1 VAVPDGVRT
10 LLENLLG
17 PAAVLSVAEAL
28 GPYQR
33 DETPGLSALPDL
45 VVRPGSAAEVA
56 AVLRLATEHRFP
68 VIPRGTGTG
77 VVGGAI
83 AVGGGVV
90 LSVERLNR
98 IIEIDADNMMAV
110 AEPAVITGDLQ
121 RAAAAV
127 GLFYPPDPAS
137 VDSCSIGG
145 NVATGAGGPRAVK
158 YGVTRDYVTGLELAL
173 PTGEVLT
180 LGGKIV
186 KYATGY
192 HLLDLVIGS
201 EGTLGVVTQVTVKL
215 VALPGHRA
223 ALLVP
228 FANLADAAGA
238 VAEII
243 RRRLLPAALEFMDA
257 GAIDASR
264 RFLGVEMPFPE
275 AGAHLVVEVDGHT
288 EEAVRADYEAIGELC
303 LARGAADVL
312 VADTRAAQ
320 EALWKAR
327 RVIGEAVKSQN
338 LDVAKQDV
346 VVPRMAIPELVVRL
360 GEIGARAGA
369 PVVCFGHAGDGNVH
383 VNILRS
389 GLDDAAWER
398 AKAEVFPKLI
408 AEVYRL
414 GGVLSGEHGIGW
426 MKKAHL
432 AQVLPPRHLELMRG
446 IKQVFDPAGVL
457 NPGKVFDSL
466 SGGNQV
472 LLPR

>member
-1 VAVPDGVRT
+1 MTLPAALRPLLETILGPGGVIAVPAA
-10 LLENLLG
+10 LE
-17 PAAVLSVAEAL
+17 
-28 GPYQR
+28 PYER
-33 DETPGLSALPDL
+33 DETPGLAAAPEL
-45 VVRPGSAAEVA
+45 VVLPRTAAAVA
-56 AVLRLATEHRFP
+56 AILRLATEHRFP

-77 VVGGAI
+77 VVGGAV

-90 LSVERLNR
+90 LSLERMNR
-98 IIEIDADNMMAV
+98 ILEIDADNMMAV
-110 AEPAVITGDLQ
+110 VEPAVITGHLQ
-121 RAAAAV
+121 REAAAA

-158 YGVTRDYVTGLELAL
+158 YGVTRDYVTGCELVL
-173 PTGEVLT
+173 PTGEILT

-215 VALPGHRA
+215 LALPAHRA

-228 FANLADAAGA
+228 FANLGEAAAA

-264 RFLGVEMPFPE
+264 RFLETGMPFPD
-275 AGAHLVVEVDGHT
+275 AGAHLIVEVDGHT
-288 EEAVRADYEAIGELC
+288 EETVRADYEAIGELC

-320 EALWKAR
+320 ESLWKAR

-338 LDVAKQDV
+338 RDVAKQDV
-346 VVPRMAIPELVVRL
+346 VVPRMAIPELVARL
-360 GEIGARAGA
+360 GAISAQAGA
-369 PVVCFGHAGDGNVH
+369 PVICFGHAGDGNVH
-383 VNILRS
+383 VNILRAEL
-389 GLDDAAWER
+389 GDEAWQT
-398 AKAEVFPKLI
+398 AKSLVFQQLI
-408 AEVYRL
+408 GEVYRL

-426 MKKAHL
+426 MKKEHL
-432 AQVLPPRHLELMRG
+432 AAVLPAKHLALMRG
-446 IKQVFDPAGVL
+446 IKQTFDPAGIL
-457 NPGKVFDSL
+457 NPGKIFDSIL
-466 SGGNQV
+466 SGS
-472 LLPR
+472 

>member
-1 VAVPDGVRT
+1 MAVSGAILP
-10 LLENLLG
+10 LLER
-17 PAAVLSVAEAL
+17 AL
-28 GPYQR
+28 GPGGVIAGSEALEPYGR
-33 DETPGLSALPDL
+33 DETPGLKAAPDL
-45 VVRPGSAAEVA
+45 VVLPRDAAEVA

-77 VVGGAI
+77 LVGGAV

-90 LSVERLNR
+90 LSLERMNR
-98 IIEIDADNMMAV
+98 ILEIDADNMMAV
-110 AEPAVITGDLQ
+110 VEPAVITGHLQ
-121 RAAAAV
+121 REAAAV

-158 YGVTRDYVTGLELAL
+158 YGVTRDYVTGCELVV
-173 PTGEVLT
+173 PTGEILN

-201 EGTLGVVTQVTVKL
+201 EGTLGVVTKVTVKL
-215 VALPGHRA
+215 LALPAHRA

-228 FANLADAAGA
+228 FPTLAEAAGA

-264 RFLGVEMPFPE
+264 RFLEAEMPFPD
-275 AGAHLVVEVDGHT
+275 AGAHLIVEVDGHT

-320 EALWKAR
+320 ESLWKAR
-327 RVIGEAVKSQN
+327 RVVGEAVKSQN
-338 LDVAKQDV
+338 RDVAKQDV
-346 VVPRMAIPELVVRL
+346 VVPRMAIPELVARL
-360 GEIGARAGA
+360 GAIGAMAGA
-369 PVVCFGHAGDGNVH
+369 PVICFGHAGDGNVH
-383 VNILRS
+383 VNILRA
-389 GLDDAAWER
+389 GLDDESWET
-398 AKAEVFPKLI
+398 AKSLVFPALI

-426 MKKAHL
+426 LKKQHL
-432 AQVLPPRHLELMRG
+432 AQVLPKKHLELMRG
-446 IKQVFDPAGVL
+446 IKRTFDPAGIL
-457 NPGKVFDSL
+457 NPGKIFDSIFDE
-466 SGGNQV
+466 S
-472 LLPR
+472 

>member
-1 VAVPDGVRT
+1 MAVSAAILP
-10 LLENLLG
+10 LL
-17 PAAVLSVAEAL
+17 AEAL
-28 GPYQR
+28 GPGAVLAGPEALEPYRR
-33 DETPGLSALPDL
+33 DETPGLAATPDVVVLP
-45 VVRPGSAAEVA
+45 RTAAEVA

-77 VVGGAI
+77 LVGGAVAI
-83 AVGGGVV
+83 GGGVV
-90 LSVERLNR
+90 LSLERMNR
-98 IIEIDADNMMAV
+98 ILEIDADNMMAV
-110 AEPAVITGDLQ
+110 VEPAVITGHLQ
-121 RAAAAV
+121 REAALT

-158 YGVTRDYVTGLELAL
+158 YGVTRDYVTGCELVV
-173 PTGEVLT
+173 PTGEILT

-215 VALPGHRA
+215 LALPAHRA

-228 FANLADAAGA
+228 FTTLAEAAGA

-264 RFLGVEMPFPE
+264 RFLEAEMPFPD
-275 AGAHLVVEVDGHT
+275 AGAHLIIEVDGHT
-288 EEAVRADYEAIGELC
+288 EESVRADYEAIGELC

-320 EALWKAR
+320 ESLWKAR
-327 RVIGEAVKSQN
+327 RVVGEAVKSQN
-338 LDVAKQDV
+338 RDVAKQDV
-346 VVPRMAIPELVVRL
+346 VVPRMAIPELVARL
-360 GEIGARAGA
+360 GAIGARAGA
-369 PVVCFGHAGDGNVH
+369 PVICFGHAGDGNVH
-383 VNILRS
+383 VNILRA
-389 GLDDAAWER
+389 GLDDEAWR
-398 AKAEVFPKLI
+398 TAKAQVFPALI
-408 AEVYRL
+408 GEVYRL

-426 MKKAHL
+426 MKKEHL
-432 AQVLPPRHLELMRG
+432 AQALPAKHLELMRG
-446 IKQVFDPAGVL
+446 IKRVFDPAGIL
-457 NPGKVFDSL
+457 NPGKIFDSIL
-466 SGGNQV
+466 
-472 LLPR
+472 RET

>member
-1 VAVPDGVRT
+1 VALSSAIRP
-10 LLENLLG
+10 LLEGLLG
-17 PAAVLSVAEAL
+17 PGAVLSAADAL
-28 GPYQR
+28 APYER
-33 DETPGLSALPDL
+33 DETPGLAAAPDL

-56 AVLRLATEHRFP
+56 AVLQLATERRFP

-90 LSVERLNR
+90 LSLERLNR
-98 IIEIDADNMMAV
+98 IVEIDADNMMAV
-110 AEPAVITGDLQ
+110 VEPAVITGDLQ
-121 RAAAAV
+121 RAAAAA

-145 NVATGAGGPRAVK
+145 NVATGAGGPHAVK

-192 HLLDLVIGS
+192 HLHDLVIGS
-201 EGTLGVVTQVTVKL
+201 EGTLGVVTQVTVRL
-215 VALPGHRA
+215 LALPAHRA

-228 FANLADAAGA
+228 FATLAEAAGA
-238 VAEII
+238 VAEVV

-264 RFLGVEMPFPE
+264 RFLGAEMPFPE
-275 AGAHLVVEVDGHT
+275 AGAHLIVEVDGHT

-303 LARGAADVL
+303 LSRGAADVL

-320 EALWKAR
+320 ESLWKSR
-327 RVIGEAVKSQN
+327 RVVGEALKSQN
-338 LDVAKQDV
+338 RDVAKQDV
-346 VVPRMAIPELVVRL
+346 VVPRMAIPELVERL
-360 GEIGARAGA
+360 AAIGASAGA
-369 PVVCFGHAGDGNVH
+369 PVICFGHAGDGNAH
-383 VNILRS
+383 VNILRLA
-389 GLDDAAWER
+389 GLDDEGWAR
-398 AKAEVFPKLI
+398 AKAVVFPALI
-408 AEVYRL
+408 GEVYRL

-426 MKKAHL
+426 MKKAQL

-446 IKQVFDPAGVL
+446 IKRVFDPAGIL

-466 SGGNQV
+466 SGANQV
-472 LLPR
+472 S